1 MISFLSGKIISKT
14 DRYVILKVGG
24 VGYKVFVPARLL
36 KIIAESKEDINLFT
50 YLAVKDSGWELY
62 GFSDLS
68 ELEFFGLLISI
79 SGVGPKTA
87 MNILGE
93 VSVEDLQEAIVLG
106 EEEIIARASGVS
118 KKVAGRIILELKT
131 KVKKLAKSKT
141 DKSFVAEEIE
151 VIDALVTLG
160 YRVREIREAL
170 KSLPEGPL
178 RVEDRVK
185 ETLKRLGRG

>member
-1 MISFLSGKIISKT
+1 MISFLSGKIISQT
-14 DRYVILKVGG
+14 YRYVILKVGG

-36 KIIAESKEDINLFT
+36 EIIAESKEDINLFT
-50 YLAVKDSGWELY
+50 HLAVKDSGWELY
-62 GFSDLS
+62 GFADLS

>member
-1 MISFLSGKIISKT
+1 MISFLSGKIISQT
-14 DRYVILKVGG
+14 DRYVILNVGG

-36 KIIAESKEDINLFT
+36 EIIAESKEDINLFT
-50 YLAVKDSGWELY
+50 HLAVKDSGWELY
-62 GFSDLS
+62 GFADLS